1 VAPSG
6 AGTEPRE
13 GTLAM
18 HVAPLGWSAGH
29 GWRGPGLPAGCRADL
44 VIYFGGTETLRD
56 GARHHEL
63 CAAHPGAAVV
73 GCSTGGQIADGAVVD
88 EGVQALRLSFQAT
101 RVALVSDRVGGA
113 AGSLDCGHR
122 LGDRLAAPDLAGV
135 LLFGDGLD
143 IHAGD
148 LIAGMQDRIGAGVPI
163 VGALA
168 GDGPRFAETLVGAG
182 AMAPATG
189 QVAAIGLCGSA
200 IRFGHGCAAG
210 WDAFGP
216 LRSVTA
222 SSGNVLQALD
232 GEPALKLY
240 ERYLGPEA
248 EGLPHTGLLYPLRIW
263 NEEEPGHDLL
273 RTVLGIDR
281 EAGTLTFAADVPA
294 GWRAQLMRGRF
305 DALVQAA
312 GDAAAQAS
320 RGLEACHGQRAAIIV
335 SCIGRRLLTR
345 QRITEEVAAAA
356 ARLGSDTPMLGIYSY
371 GEIAPHPVSGRSE
384 LHNQTMTVA
393 MLGEVLEA

>member
-1 VAPSG
+1 M
-6 AGTEPRE
+6 R
-13 GTLAM
+13 
-18 HVAPLGWSAGH
+18 VAPLNWSAGE
-29 GWRGPGLPAGCRADL
+29 GWRGAGLPAGRQVAL
-44 VIYFGGTETLRD
+44 VLYFAGTETLRD
-56 GARHHEL
+56 GARHREL
-63 CAAHPGAAVV
+63 CAAYPDAAVV
-73 GCSTGGQIADGAVVD
+73 GCSTGGQIAAGAVLD
-88 EGVQALRLSFQAT
+88 EGVQALRFSFEST
-101 RVALVSDRVGGA
+101 RVAMVVERLGGA
-113 AGSLDCGHR
+113 AGSLACGR
-122 LGDRLAAPDLAGV
+122 RIGDGLAAPDLAGV

-143 IHAGD
+143 IHAGE
-148 LIAGMQDRIGAGVPI
+148 LIAGIQARIGAGVPI

-168 GDGPRFAETLVGAG
+168 GDGPRFGETLVGGG
-182 AMAPATG
+182 AMAPASG

-222 SSGNVLQALD
+222 SSGHVLEALD

-263 NEEEPGHDLL
+263 NDEEPGHDLL
-273 RTVLGIDR
+273 RTVLGMDR
-281 EAGTLTFAADVPA
+281 AAGTMTFAADVPA

-305 DALVQAA
+305 DALMQAA
-312 GDAAAQAS
+312 GDAAGTAAE
-320 RGLEACHGQRAAIIV
+320 GVADCEGECAAILV

-345 QRITEEVAAAA
+345 QRIEEEVVAAE
-356 ARLGSDTPMLGIYSY
+356 ARLGTRTSMLGLYSY

-393 MLGEVLEA
+393 VFGEAAGR